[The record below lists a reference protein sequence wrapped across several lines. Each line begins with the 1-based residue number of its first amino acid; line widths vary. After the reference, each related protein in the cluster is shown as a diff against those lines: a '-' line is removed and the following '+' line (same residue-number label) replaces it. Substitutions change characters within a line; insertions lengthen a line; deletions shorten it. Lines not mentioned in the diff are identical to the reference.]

1 MIGGADDATA
11 VAIASIPGVI
21 SIEPAERD
29 ADSAATSSGSLRA
42 PPPPCRPRS
51 PGSPPTTAR
60 PSPRT
65 TSSASGWKTSSSAS
79 STRRSVRH
87 DRLDLICHARAAGR
101 ASRPDRFP
109 GFGPLFRKDRSEWA
123 HSRASGSSSR
133 SPPLFMTL
141 TAANAAINT
150 YVRTHFPDAKLAGI
164 PMPSLDP
171 ATNLVAALAT
181 QIFVIAAI
189 FAVASLIVVERETGT
204 LAWVASK
211 PVSRRSIWLS
221 KWISSTA
228 ILAIAA
234 ALVPLIVTTGVV
246 MALYGTVSISVL
258 AMVLVGMI
266 AAIAFYAAV
275 ALAAGTVVPGQPA
288 IVAIGLGILFLVPV
302 IAGLAPVHIAPYLP
316 TSILDWSIGLAGG
329 QDVGWV
335 TPVAWAIGTAA
346 VVAFAIRRMER
357 IEL

>member
-1 MIGGADDATA
+1 MT
-11 VAIASIPGVI
+11 AIAI
-21 SIEPAERD
+21 
-29 ADSAATSSGSLRA
+29 AD
-42 PPPPCRPRS
+42 
-51 PGSPPTTAR
+51 
-60 PSPRT
+60 
-65 TSSASGWKTSSSAS
+65 ASGAAISP
-79 STRRSVRH
+79 
-87 DRLDLICHARAAGR
+87 AAGR
-101 ASRPDRFP
+101 FLGLRP
-109 GFGPLFRKDRSEWA
+109 LLRKDRTEWA
-123 HSRASGSSSR
+123 RGRRAWIVGGVTTA
-133 SPPLFMTL
+133 FMVL

-150 YVRTHFPDAKLAGI
+150 YVRTHFPEPGLAGI

-189 FAVASLIVVERETGT
+189 FAVASLIVVERQTGT

-211 PVSRRSIWLS
+211 PVSRGAIWLS

-228 ILAIAA
+228 ILAVAA
-234 ALVPLIVTTGVV
+234 AFVPLAVTTAVV
-246 MALYGTVSISVL
+246 VALYGTVAISVP
-258 AMVLVGMI
+258 AVVLVGMI

-302 IAGLAPVHIAPYLP
+302 IAGLMPVHIAPYLP
-316 TSILDWSIGLAGG
+316 TSILDWAIGLAGG

-335 TPVAWAIGTAA
+335 TPIAWAIGTAA